1 MPVGRIT
8 CSGNGR
14 TRAGVILQ
22 EVLLRPGERFDPAL
36 ARESERN
43 LRSRQYLG
51 SVRIVP
57 HPDPERGVVDLE
69 VAVTDSWPWVGAV
82 IPSSAGGQEEVVI
95 IAGNGNFLG
104 RGQEVGLFGFLS
116 SEVADSYALY
126 FSEPRLFGSRWS
138 GSFRVGRQGDVGNLN
153 GLEIRRPLFALSTEW
168 AYDVA
173 LFDETSERLL
183 YASGATVSDYYR
195 KRRGVNL
202 GVERSFRT
210 GDRRL
215 EIEGRYTYE
224 DDEHEQETGW
234 TGVLP
239 ADKRRGTAT
248 VSLTAETFR
257 FAETR
262 FLNQM
267 GPVEDLRLG
276 LRGTLRAGGAAG
288 FLGSDRGYPVLGG
301 GLRWFA
307 LVGDRGY
314 ALAETQADARIEEGR
329 FTNAVV
335 DASLRLYRRVAGPGM
350 LAWRGAVS
358 AIARMEDPEQL
369 LLDSPNGLRGYDA
382 NAYEGTRR
390 LLTNLEWRQPFHD
403 GGWVVVGSAVF
414 VDGGIIWT
422 RSRSIADAPFLV
434 GAGAGL
440 RLGFPGMLGAPVVRL
455 DLGYGFRVR
464 STEMSFGFEQRF

>member
-1 MPVGRIT
+1 
-8 CSGNGR
+8 
-14 TRAGVILQ
+14 
-22 EVLLRPGERFDPAL
+22 
-36 ARESERN
+36 
-43 LRSRQYLG
+43 
-51 SVRIVP
+51 
-57 HPDPERGVVDLE
+57 
-69 VAVTDSWPWVGAV
+69 
-82 IPSSAGGQEEVVI
+82 
-95 IAGNGNFLG
+95 
-104 RGQEVGLFGFLS
+104 
-116 SEVADSYALY
+116 
-126 FSEPRLFGSRWS
+126 
-138 GSFRVGRQGDVGNLN
+138 
-153 GLEIRRPLFALSTEW
+153 
-168 AYDVA
+168 
-173 LFDETSERLL
+173 
-183 YASGATVSDYYR
+183 
-195 KRRGVNL
+195 
-202 GVERSFRT
+202 
-210 GDRRL
+210 
-215 EIEGRYTYE
+215 
-224 DDEHEQETGW
+224 
-234 TGVLP
+234 
-239 ADKRRGTAT
+239 
-248 VSLTAETFR
+248 
-257 FAETR
+257 
-262 FLNQM
+262 
-267 GPVEDLRLG
+267 
-276 LRGTLRAGGAAG
+276 
-288 FLGSDRGYPVLGG
+288 VLGG